1 MAENDTHYNGPF
13 DADTGMGCMNTGNG
27 SMDARMGRN
36 TGMDGMG
43 NGMGGMNSG
52 MGGMNNG
59 MGNVNNGMDAMNN
72 GMGGTNTGMG
82 NMNNGMGSM
91 NTGIGGMNS
100 GMGNMNP
107 SMGNMDSG
115 MGNMDSG
122 MRGMNNGMGSLNSG
136 MGRNAGNGMDPDPD
150 MDAGNGMD
158 VPAAPPAA
166 GAAQADGD
174 YGLTTPLPEFGEGGP
189 VAPGPGGVTGNG
201 QTPSIPLPDIGAGGP
216 VDPGYNPGGT
226 PVIPLP
232 MPGEGGPVA
241 PGPGTG
247 VFPGFPIFP
256 NFPNISPQFYGQ
268 VRFLNAS
275 TNVFP
280 VNISIDG
287 TNYAINSRFG
297 TITNYDW
304 VADGFHTVTVRRAS
318 GLRSILLQQNFPF
331 VAGQKVTMVLT
342 DSASGGLEMVRI
354 VDTGCRNMP
363 FNSGCYRF
371 ANMTY
376 SGSRFDLLLY
386 GGETVF
392 RNVGFQAVTAYK
404 QAMAGTYQ
412 FYITNSNTYT
422 FLRELPI
429 IVIGAI
435 GTNANIQQPL
445 VSFQIDIN
453 AGQNYTTY
461 LIGNTWSDNGL
472 RAITVED

>member
-13 DADTGMGCMNTGNG
+13 DAGTGMGCMNTGNG
-27 SMDARMGRN
+27 SMGTRMGRN
-36 TGMDGMG
+36 TGMDSMSPSMGNMDSSMGGTSTGMG
-43 NGMGGMNSG
+43 NMDSG
-52 MGGMNNG
+52 MGGMNNS
-59 MGNVNNGMDAMNN
+59 MGS
-72 GMGGTNTGMG
+72 TNTGMG
-82 NMNNGMGSM
+82 NMNNGIGGMNNGMGNM
-91 NTGIGGMNS
+91 NNGIGGMDN
-100 GMGNMNP
+100 GMGSINP
-107 SMGNMDSG
+107 SMGNMD
-115 MGNMDSG
+115 
-122 MRGMNNGMGSLNSG
+122 NGMGSMNNG
-136 MGRNAGNGMDPDPD
+136 MGRNAGNGMDPNPD
-150 MDAGNGMD
+150 MDAGNGNGMD
-158 VPAAPPAA
+158 LPAAPPAA

-189 VAPGPGGVTGNG
+189 VAPGPGGVNG